1 MEEIKLGD
9 VVCLKSDPFVKMT
22 VEGDS
27 ISQDCVICVWFH
39 DLELRSDSFNKSS
52 LTKVVEKQ

>member
-22 VEGDS
+22 VQGDS
-27 ISQDCVICVWFH
+27 KIQGQVVCVWFH
-39 DLELRSDSFNKSS
+39 DLELRSGEFNKSA
-52 LTKVVEKQ
+52 LTKGVEKP